1 MKLAGRVLCDIYRT
15 SKRQEM
21 YLYVAREDGLKRVP
35 ESLLLQF
42 SEPSLVTTLVLSESR
57 KLGRAD
63 VLQVMSDIADKG
75 FYLQMPPQP
84 YPSAQTELD

>member
-75 FYLQMPPQP
+75 FYLQMPPAP
-84 YPSAQTELD
+84 YPPAQTELD